1 MAKKATIIDQ
11 KSDLI
16 ESLSEFSRFKNIDR
30 AALMSVLEEI
40 FRAMIRKK
48 YGSDDNFNIIVNVD
62 KGDLE
67 AFREREIVSDLN
79 VVDESRQIPLSEA
92 LKLDKD
98 YKIGEEVA
106 EKINFS
112 EFGRRHI
119 TSAKQLLS
127 QKINE
132 MEKLLVLNHYKEL
145 INEIIVGEVY
155 QVWRN
160 EVLIMH
166 EENELFLPK
175 SEQIPKDKF
184 KKGEMVRAV
193 VLDAFLKNGSPRI
206 ILSRTS
212 PVFLEKLFEK
222 EVPEILDGTIAIR
235 KIVREPGERAK
246 IAVESFDDRIDP
258 VGACVGIRG
267 TRIHGI
273 MKELRNESIDVIHY
287 TNVPQL
293 FIQRAI
299 SPAKVSHIEINE
311 NKKTAT
317 VYVKPDQI
325 SLAIGRGGQNVKL
338 AGKLTGYEIEIFSE
352 VDPEELEDDVELDE
366 FRDEIEDWV
375 IEEFKKIGCDTARNV
390 LQLSVDEIERRTELE
405 REIIENILQILKQEL
420 ED

>member
-1 MAKKATIIDQ
+1 MAKKVIVDQ
-11 KSDLI
+11 KSDII

-30 AALMSVLEEI
+30 AALMKVLEEI

-48 YGSDDNFNIIVNVD
+48 YGSDENFNIIVNVE

-67 AFREREIVSDLN
+67 AFRERKIVSDLN

-106 EKINFS
+106 EKINFL

-119 TSAKQLLS
+119 SSAKQLLS
-127 QKINE
+127 QKISE
-132 MEKLLVLNHYKEL
+132 MEKLLVLNYYKEL
-145 INEIIVGEVY
+145 IGEIIVGEVY

-160 EVLIMH
+160 EILVKH
-166 EENELFLPK
+166 EDNELYLPK

-184 KKGEMVRAV
+184 KKGEMVRAL
-193 VLDAFLKNGSPRI
+193 VLDAYLKNGSPRI

-212 PVFLEKLFEK
+212 PIFLERLFEK
-222 EVPEILDGTIAIR
+222 EVPEILDGTVAIR

-246 IAVESFDDRIDP
+246 VAVESFDDRVDP

-287 TNVPQL
+287 TNIPQL
-293 FIQRAI
+293 YIQRAL
-299 SPAKVSHIEINE
+299 SPAKISNIEINE
-311 NKKTAT
+311 KKKAAI
-317 VYVKPDQI
+317 VYVKQDQI
-325 SLAIGRGGQNVKL
+325 SLAIGKGGQNVKL
-338 AGKLTGYEIEIFSE
+338 ASKLTGYDIDVYTETVSE
-352 VDPEELEDDVELDE
+352 EVEDDVELDE
-366 FRDEIEDWV
+366 FKDEIQESI
-375 IEEFKKIGCDTARNV
+375 IEELKKIGCDTARSV
-390 LQLSVDEIERRTELE
+390 LQLSIEEIEKRTNLNQETIQNVL
-405 REIIENILQILKQEL
+405 RILKQEL

>member
-1 MAKKATIIDQ
+1 MAKKATTIDQ
-11 KSDLI
+11 KSDII

-79 VVDESRQIPLSEA
+79 IVDESRQIPLSEA

-98 YKIGEEVA
+98 YKVGEEVA

-145 INEIIVGEVY
+145 INEIIIGEVY

-175 SEQIPKDKF
+175 SEQISKDKF

-206 ILSRTS
+206 ILSRTT

-287 TNVPQL
+287 TNVVQL

-299 SPAKVSHIEINE
+299 NPAKVSNIEIDE
-311 NKKTAT
+311 NKKAAT

-338 AGKLTGYEIEIFSE
+338 AGKLTGYELDIFSE

-366 FRDEIEDWV
+366 FKDEIEDWV
-375 IEEFKKIGCDTARNV
+375 IEELKKIGCDTARSV
-390 LQLSVDEIERRTELE
+390 LLLSVDEIERRTELE
-405 REIIENILQILKQEL
+405 REFIENILQILKQEL